1 LLPIGLT
8 STTIVAGMSTAAHP
22 RLRIAATAAL
32 VCGAYLIGARLGE
45 ELRFPTL
52 YFALRAGIT
61 VP

>member
-1 LLPIGLT
+1 
-8 STTIVAGMSTAAHP
+8 MSTAAHP

-45 ELRFPTL
+45 ELRFPPF
-52 YFALRAGIT
+52 YFALPLAGIT